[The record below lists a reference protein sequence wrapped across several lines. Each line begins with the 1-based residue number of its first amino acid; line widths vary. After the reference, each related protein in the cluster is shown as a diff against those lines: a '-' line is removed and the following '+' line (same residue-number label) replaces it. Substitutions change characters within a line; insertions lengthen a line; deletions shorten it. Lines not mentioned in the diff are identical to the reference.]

1 MGVVDSEADRFLRTT
16 VLAKIGWL
24 YLHHGWNVG
33 WEADR
38 VKRVGAAVADAFI
51 GWRRGF
57 KYAFKWWLLSRTDRK
72 GCVCMARGFGGWRLM
87 LFPGRRTDWRCL
99 RDEKSSSTQ
108 GGDRELISRIL
119 PASRT
124 QSCSAMP
131 RKLWNL
137 RTPRF

>member
-1 MGVVDSEADRFLRTT
+1 MGVVDGGADRFLRTT
-16 VLAKIGWL
+16 DLAKIGWL

-38 VKRVGAAVADAFI
+38 VKRRGAAVADASMD
-51 GWRRGF
+51 GEEGF
-57 KYAFKWWLLSRTDRK
+57 KYAFKWWWLLPRIDRK
-72 GCVCMARGFGGWRLM
+72 GYVWMARGFGGWRLM
-87 LFPGRRTDWRCL
+87 LFPGRRTDGGCL

-119 PASRT
+119 PASHT

-131 RKLWNL
+131 CKL
-137 RTPRF
+137 RTLRF